1 MTTPA
6 EAADH
11 PDGAWPEA
19 FDADESRLRERT
31 VELIRLGRT
40 DACLDMWQRPEAATE
55 ENLGWLDRM
64 AWRAMDARDYV
75 AAGEWGRLLA
85 LARWRSGAD
94 ADGHRSVAGQ
104 SLRPTP
110 VSRLTVAKLAHDI
123 EQLRYLRG
131 RGLLGEGYDA
141 VIAAYQATAERLVA
155 QGDFGQVPLTDADRA
170 SIGHV
175 YNRLLHLGTA
185 PRLGRALGDGW
196 DRRKVQEAYLGDG
209 CGVVVIDD
217 LLTPEAL
224 TSLRAFCLESTVWS
238 ANRYAHGRLGAFFR
252 DGFNCPLLLQIAE
265 ELADALPQ
273 VIGDRYPL
281 RQLWAF
287 KNGAELPR
295 SGHTHADFAAVNVNF
310 WITPTEANLD
320 PGSGG
325 LIVHRADAPP
335 DWDFDTYNGR
345 PDIIG
350 SYLETRQV
358 GAIRIPYRANRA
370 ILFNSDLFHGTDG
383 IRFRPGYENRRINIT
398 MLYGERADDVH
409 HRNPQGDRGSGVR
422 GAGGGAAAW
431 RSGAF
436 ARARAGRG

>member
-1 MTTPA
+1 MVTHADAVDTD
-6 EAADH
+6 AAPVRD
-11 PDGAWPEA
+11 
-19 FDADESRLRERT
+19 RT
-31 VELIRLGRT
+31 ARLIRLGRA
-40 DACLDMWQRPEAATE
+40 DECLDLWRRPETATE
-55 ENLGWLDRM
+55 ENLRWLDRM
-64 AWRAMDARDYV
+64 AWQAMDAREYG
-75 AAGEWGRLLA
+75 AAGAWGRLLA
-85 LARWRSGAD
+85 LARWGDGAD
-94 ADGHRSVAGQ
+94 ATPST
-104 SLRPTP
+104 PPP
-110 VSRLTVAKLAHDI
+110 VSHLSVPKLLHDI

-131 RGLLGEGYDA
+131 RGLLDEGYDT
-141 VIAAYQATAERLVA
+141 VVTAYERIAERLTA
-155 QGDFGQVPLTDADRA
+155 QGDFGQVPMTEADSGA
-170 SIGHV
+170 VGHV

-185 PRLGRALGDGW
+185 PRLDRALGGW
-196 DRRKVQEAYLGDG
+196 DRRGAEAAYLGDG
-209 CGVVVIDD
+209 RGIVVIDD

-224 TSLRAFCLESTVWS
+224 ASLRAFCLESTVWS

-265 ELADALPQ
+265 ELADALPR

-287 KNGAELPR
+287 KNGPDLPR

-358 GAIRIPYRANRA
+358 GAVRIPYRANRA
-370 ILFNSDLFHGTDG
+370 ILFDSDLFHGTDG
-383 IRFRPGYENRRINIT
+383 VRFRPGYENRRINVT

-409 HRNPQGDRGSGVR
+409 HRNPQGHFGPGA
-422 GAGGGAAAW
+422 GAGGVAAW

-436 ARARAGRG
+436 TRARAGRG

>member
-1 MTTPA
+1 MADPVDAAEVRDTTL
-6 EAADH
+6 
-11 PDGAWPEA
+11 
-19 FDADESRLRERT
+19 RLA
-31 VELIRLGRT
+31 RLGHT
-40 DACLDMWQRPEAATE
+40 DECLDLWRRPETATD
-55 ENLGWLDRM
+55 ENLAWLDRV
-64 AWRAMDARDYV
+64 AWEAMDARDY
-75 AAGEWGRLLA
+75 ATAGELGRVLA

-94 ADGHRSVAGQ
+94 ADGRPTTSAE
-104 SLRPTP
+104 SLRPLP
-110 VSRLTVAKLAHDI
+110 VPHLSVAKLRHDI
-123 EQLRYLRG
+123 EQLRYLRA
-131 RGLLGEGYDA
+131 RGLLGEGYDL
-141 VIAAYQATAERLVA
+141 VIGRYETVAERLVA
-155 QGDFGQVPLTDADRA
+155 EGEFGQTPMADEDRA
-170 SIGHV
+170 AIGHV

-185 PRLGRALGDGW
+185 PRLDRALACGW
-196 DRRKVQEAYLGDG
+196 DRTAVQARYLGDG
-209 CGVVVIDD
+209 FGVVVIDD

-224 TSLRAFCLESTVWS
+224 DSLRAFCLESTVWS

-265 ELADALPQ
+265 ELAEALPE
-273 VIGDRYPL
+273 VIGHRYPL

-287 KNGAELPR
+287 KNGPDLPR

-325 LIVHRADAPP
+325 LLVHRADAPA

-358 GAIRIPYRANRA
+358 GAVRIPYRANRA
-370 ILFNSDLFHGTDG
+370 VLFDSDLFHGTDG
-383 IRFRPGYENRRINIT
+383 VRFRPGYENRRINIT

-409 HRNPQGDRGSGVR
+409 HRNPQGDSGLPT
-422 GAGGGAAAW
+422 GAGGAAAW

-436 ARARAGRG
+436 TRARSRPRRA